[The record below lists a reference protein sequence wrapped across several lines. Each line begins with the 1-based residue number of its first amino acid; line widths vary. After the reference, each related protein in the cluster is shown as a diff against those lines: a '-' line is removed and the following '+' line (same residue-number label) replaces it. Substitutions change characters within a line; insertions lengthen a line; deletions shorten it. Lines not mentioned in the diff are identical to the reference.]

1 MPIDSNS
8 LRPSALVS
16 RIAAVALFTCA
27 STLGLQAQQ
36 QDAAAAPGTP
46 QLAAPSYR
54 LDLKQVDLSSLD
66 LSDGVSYSSSA
77 APLAG
82 TETATLDFKGLEGL
96 QPPPRRR
103 YGRPRYNDS
112 NHNADGSPKYAF
124 IAGVGLGGIPIGNL
138 HKYDTASYGFQVGG
152 GRNFNKHVGVLVQFD
167 YDHFG
172 LQSSTINNQSN
183 LYFGTTG
190 QGLDGNSHIWSFS
203 LNPVFNFYSSE
214 GLGAYAV
221 VGVGFYHKVT
231 NFTLPQTACA
241 DYYCFYQY
249 LVNENVDT
257 YTSNAPGFSGGLGL
271 TFKPSRFAGERFYV
285 EGRYVYIDNSQRTG
299 VTVNTPVAGLNS
311 YTGSNYYPANSNRT
325 SYIPIKV
332 GIRF

>member
-1 MPIDSNS
+1 MPIDSSS
-8 LRPSALVS
+8 LRPSVLVC
-16 RIAAVALFTCA
+16 RFAAVALFTCA

-36 QDAAAAPGTP
+36 QPDAAQAPSAP
-46 QLAAPSYR
+46 QLAAPGYR
-54 LDLKQVDLSSLD
+54 LDLKQVDLSSLN

-77 APLAG
+77 APVG
-82 TETATLDFKGLEGL
+82 TPETATLDFKGLEGL
-96 QPPPRRR
+96 QPPPRR

-124 IAGVGLGGIPIGNL
+124 IAGVGIGGIPTGNL

-152 GRNFNKHVGVLVQFD
+152 GRNFNKHVGVLAQFD

-172 LQSSTINNQSN
+172 LQGNVINNQSV

-203 LNPVFNFYSSE
+203 LDPVFNFYSSE
-214 GLGAYAV
+214 GIGAYAV

-249 LVNENVDT
+249 LVNENVDH
-257 YTSNAPGFSGGLGL
+257 YTSNAPGFNGGLGL
-271 TFKPSRFAGERFYV
+271 TFKPSRFASERFYI
-285 EGRYVYIDNSQRTG
+285 EGRYVFIDNSQRAG
-299 VTVNTPVAGLNS
+299 VTINTPTATLAS
-311 YTGSNYYPANSNRT
+311 YTGSNYYPANSNRST
-325 SYIPIKV
+325 YIPIKV
-332 GIRF
+332 GLRF